1 MSDKQILKSYIY
13 PIKTELIKI
22 SKDIKYYI
30 NNSEHSEQELLE
42 FHKKYNSLVFNLH
55 RKMDELLPLC

>member
-30 NNSEHSEQELLE
+30 NNSEYSEQELLE

-55 RKMDELLPLC
+55 CKMDELLPLC